1 MESLEGTTELN
12 LGTVSDILGQTAPD
26 TLESALV
33 RIGDLRTLLGE
44 LQQAYA
50 RSQMETLQWK
60 LISGFL
66 GCMTLAF
73 FVATI
78 LGVFFEG

>member
-26 TLESALV
+26 TLESALI

>member
-26 TLESALV
+26 TLESALI

-73 FVATI
+73 FVVTI

>member
-12 LGTVSDILGQTAPD
+12 LGTVSDILGQTTPD

>member
-1 MESLEGTTELN
+1 MEYYEGTSEPN
-12 LGTVSDILGQTAPD
+12 LDSIPALLDRKAPD
-26 TLESALV
+26 TLESALI